1 MTSPRAELSQSSSK
15 QSSSNQSSSNPSS
28 SSSNRKLILA
38 GQIAFL
44 PTGILQTLLGPMLPI
59 LIARWA
65 LNDTQAGNL
74 FLVQFLASLAGV
86 QLSGLLLTRWGFRP
100 AFLWGLLLMAGGVS
114 TLLLGSSVLGMAAVA
129 AYGLGLGLLVP
140 SDNLLIAEIGSGSTS
155 ASDAASQESSQR
167 SSQER
172 SQRSSQRSS
181 EASSRASAV
190 SLLNFFWG
198 VGAVFCSLMVAW
210 TAAHKL
216 LPFFLGSV
224 ALFLVLLAFAMRN
237 LPFPAAAT
245 SSATPAATPA
255 ESSPSSSSLTP
266 SPSPSSTSASSPSW
280 RELAKSPAIWIF
292 AAIFF
297 LYPGA
302 ETAVGGWIGSY
313 VSRLGSHGASI
324 ASMMPAFFWTAL
336 TVGRALGTVF
346 LRHFSERS
354 VLRAGYGA
362 GAAGIGLMLW
372 APTLTGVIGGAL
384 ITGLSFATLYPIT
397 VARLSQR
404 FGVAARSIGAVMFS
418 LAAVG
423 PAVIPWMVGVIS
435 HSTGSL
441 RAGLLLPLGATVIL
455 FVVHLF
461 EW

>member
-1 MTSPRAELSQSSSK
+1 MASLQIELSP
-15 QSSSNQSSSNPSS
+15 SSSNQ
-28 SSSNRKLILA
+28 KLVLA

-44 PTGILQTLLGPMLPI
+44 PTGILTTLLGPMLPI
-59 LIARWA
+59 LIARWVM
-65 LNDTQAGNL
+65 NDTQAGNL
-74 FLVQFLASLAGV
+74 FLVQFLAALVGV
-86 QLSGLLLTRWGFRP
+86 QLSGALLTRFGFRP
-100 AFLWGLLLMAGGVS
+100 AFLSGLLLMAWGAA
-114 TLLLGSSVLGMAAVA
+114 TLYLGSLRLGLTSVA
-129 AYGLGLGLLVP
+129 AYGLGLGLIIP
-140 SDNLLIAEIGSGSTS
+140 TDNLLIAEIGSSSGSGLGS
-155 ASDAASQESSQR
+155 G
-167 SSQER
+167 
-172 SQRSSQRSS
+172 
-181 EASSRASAV
+181 ASSGVSSKAGAV

-216 LPFFLGSV
+216 LPFFFGSLS
-224 ALFLVLLAFAMRN
+224 LFLVLLALAMRN

-245 SSATPAATPA
+245 ATGSLA
-255 ESSPSSSSLTP
+255 SSSS
-266 SPSPSSTSASSPSW
+266 W
-280 RELAKSPAIWIF
+280 QEMAKSPAIWIF
-292 AAIFF
+292 AVVFF

-313 VSRLGSHGASI
+313 VSRLGPRGAAI
-324 ASMMPAFFWTAL
+324 ASMMPAFFWSAL
-336 TVGRALGTVF
+336 TVGRALGTAF
-346 LRHFSERS
+346 LHYFSERS
-354 VLRAGYGA
+354 VLRVGYAA
-362 GAAGIGLMLW
+362 GAAGIVLMLW
-372 APTLTGVIGGAL
+372 VPVLAGVIGGAL

-435 HSTGSL
+435 HATGSL

-455 FVVHLF
+455 FFIHLF

>member
-1 MTSPRAELSQSSSK
+1 MALPAELSQSSS
-15 QSSSNQSSSNPSS
+15 
-28 SSSNRKLILA
+28 NRKLVLA
-38 GQIAFL
+38 GQISFL

-65 LNDTQAGNL
+65 MNDTQAGNL
-74 FLVQFLASLAGV
+74 FLVQFLASLVGV
-86 QLSGLLLTRWGFRP
+86 QLSAVLLARLGFRP
-100 AFLWGLLLMAGGVS
+100 AFLSGLFLMAGGVA
-114 TLLLGSSVLGMAAVA
+114 TLYMGSFWLGLISVA
-129 AYGLGLGLLVP
+129 AFGLGLGLIVP
-140 SDNLLIAEIGSGSTS
+140 SDNLLIAEIGSDSG
-155 ASDAASQESSQR
+155 
-167 SSQER
+167 
-172 SQRSSQRSS
+172 
-181 EASSRASAV
+181 SRASAV

-224 ALFLVLLAFAMRN
+224 ALFLVLLAVAMRN
-237 LPFPAAAT
+237 LPFPAAAKALD
-245 SSATPAATPA
+245 S
-255 ESSPSSSSLTP
+255 
-266 SPSPSSTSASSPSW
+266 SASSPSW
-280 RELAKSPAIWIF
+280 RVLAKSPAIWIF

-313 VSRLGSHGASI
+313 VSRLGAHGLEL
-324 ASMMPAFFWTAL
+324 ASMMPAFFYLAL
-336 TVGRALGTVF
+336 TVGRAVGTVF
-346 LRHFSERS
+346 LRHFSERG
-354 VLRAGYGA
+354 VLRAGYAA

-372 APTLTGVIGGAL
+372 APALLGVIGGTL

-418 LAAVG
+418 LASVG

-435 HSTGSL
+435 HATGSL
-441 RAGLLLPLGATVIL
+441 RAGLFLPFGATVIL
-455 FVVHLF
+455 FLIHLF

>member
-1 MTSPRAELSQSSSK
+1 MTSPQADLSQSSS
-15 QSSSNQSSSNPSS
+15 NRPS

-59 LIARWA
+59 LIARWS

-74 FLVQFLASLAGV
+74 FLVQFLVSLAGV
-86 QLSGLLLTRWGFRP
+86 QLSGLLLTRWGYRP
-100 AFLWGLLLMAGGVS
+100 AFLSGLLLMACGVS
-114 TLLLGSSVLGMAAVA
+114 TLLLGSSALGMAAVA
-129 AYGLGLGLLVP
+129 AYGMGLGLVVP
-140 SDNLLIAEIGSGSTS
+140 SDNLLIAEIGSESSSG
-155 ASDAASQESSQR
+155 SDAASQR
-167 SSQER
+167 SSKG
-172 SQRSSQRSS
+172 
-181 EASSRASAV
+181 SSRASAV

-224 ALFLVLLAFAMRN
+224 ALFLLLLAFAMRN
-237 LPFPAAAT
+237 LPFPAAAS
-245 SSATPAATPA
+245 SSATPAIIPA
-255 ESSPSSSSLTP
+255 GSSP
-266 SPSPSSTSASSPSW
+266 SSPSW

-313 VSRLGSHGASI
+313 VSRLGSRGAAM

-384 ITGLSFATLYPIT
+384 ITGLGFATLYPIT

-404 FGVAARSIGAVMFS
+404 FGVAARKIGSVLFS

-435 HSTGSL
+435 HSTGRL
-441 RAGLLLPLGATVIL
+441 GAGLLVPLGATVIL

>member
-1 MTSPRAELSQSSSK
+1 MASPQAELSQSSS
-15 QSSSNQSSSNPSS
+15 
-28 SSSNRKLILA
+28 NRKLVLA

-44 PTGILQTLLGPMLPI
+44 PTGILTTLLGPMLPI

-65 LNDTQAGNL
+65 MNDTQAGNL
-74 FLVQFLASLAGV
+74 FLVQFLASLVGV
-86 QLSGLLLTRWGFRP
+86 QLSGVLLARLGFRP
-100 AFLWGLLLMAGGVS
+100 AFLSGLLLMACGVA
-114 TLLLGSSVLGMAAVA
+114 TLYLGSLWLGLASVA
-129 AYGLGLGLLVP
+129 AYGLGLGLIIP
-140 SDNLLIAEIGSGSTS
+140 ADNLLIAEIGSGSGS
-155 ASDAASQESSQR
+155 GP
-167 SSQER
+167 
-172 SQRSSQRSS
+172 
-181 EASSRASAV
+181 SSRAGAV

-198 VGAVFCSLMVAW
+198 VGAVLCSLMVAW

-237 LPFPAAAT
+237 LPFPAAEK
-245 SSATPAATPA
+245 SA
-255 ESSPSSSSLTP
+255 ESSASSS
-266 SPSPSSTSASSPSW
+266 W
-280 RELAKSPAIWIF
+280 RAMAKSPAIWLF
-292 AAIFF
+292 AAVFF

-313 VSRLGSHGASI
+313 VSRLGSRGAAM
-324 ASMMPAFFWTAL
+324 ASMMPAFFWSAL
-336 TVGRALGTVF
+336 TVGRALGTAF
-346 LRHFSERS
+346 LRHFPERR
-354 VLRAGYGA
+354 VLRVGYAA

-372 APTLTGVIGGAL
+372 APSLPGVIGGTL
-384 ITGLSFATLYPIT
+384 ITGLSFATMYPIT

-418 LAAVG
+418 LASVG

-435 HSTGSL
+435 HATGSL

-455 FVVHLF
+455 FLIHLF